1 MHLSQPL
8 HRQRGTSIARLFPY
22 AALFLAAVGLA
33 ANASWAD
40 ARCSAKRDCRKV
52 PVSTRALRMAQAAPA
67 LTPAARPASNRSL
80 PRVTFKRRP
89 MVSQAASPEEEMAPE
104 DPAAEEPLE
113 GPEEPAED
121 EFQEEELY
129 PEEEAYVEEEP
140 PQPPTPAPSTV
151 NQLEQRPRPTPLNG
165 RRGFPI
171 VPSTEA
177 PTSPSRERSKR
188 WADAGEGE
196 QGQTV
201 GSEED
206 IWVDFE
212 DTTLEDVLKTLGPR
226 TGKNFDYDPA
236 VATTKVTVLTNAKI
250 PGGMAYQLIESILAS
265 RGFTL
270 VSTLDGNLIK
280 VTPPNT
286 MREKNPLHKGT
297 DQVPFDYSSFQ
308 THIVAIKYA
317 DVTELQPILQGL
329 GSEHSRVDAYGP
341 TNTLILTDNIDGL
354 RDMFAFIEEV
364 DVPGYEDVL
373 EVFPLEF
380 TRAEVLAT
388 QIQEVLLGAEGTAAT
403 SAAARAAA
411 AAQVRRAPTPTR
423 ARPTVPGQI
432 QSTVIGRQEQT
443 LRIVPD
449 ERLNALIVVASA
461 PLMEQ
466 VTDMI
471 DRLDR
476 PMGEEGQNMHIYKL
490 LHADA
495 EMVETA
501 LNAIVGIAPRQSAQ
515 QAPAQTGEVQPF
527 ERKVLITRYEQTNAL
542 LIVASPQ
549 DYLLLKQLI
558 GKMDVPQRQVQVES
572 VIMRVAINDTYQLQV
587 ETSALT
593 GNDFVGVNNI
603 ANLATALAAGLE
615 SGGFFQGFL
624 SVASPIG
631 GTAAVIDG
639 TTSVTIDGEE
649 MEVPSVPLLLT
660 ALDQLTDADVLSKPS
675 LVTVDNQEASIVV
688 GQQVPI
694 VSGTSRS
701 LDTSTSPL
709 AGYTR
714 VERQDV
720 GVKLN
725 VTPQITEGDY
735 IALELTV
742 EVSAIAGT
750 QVGTVDVLGPT
761 IDKSEVQNKVVV
773 KDGATGVIGGLI
785 REDVSR
791 TKNQFPILGD
801 IPVIGWFFRSKS
813 NTRAKQNLVVLV
825 TPHIVKENVDLERVS
840 AKALED
846 FHEASADIL
855 FEKGIIRRIRKRH
868 YMNNKYSPTR
878 EYSEKMLR
886 NGQDTFN
893 RGAMN

>member
-373 EVFPLEF
+373 EVFPLEADQIAERIIALVIAEHGHPGVPF
-380 TRAEVLAT
+380 TWMAFGSE
-388 QIQEVLLGAEGTAAT
+388 
-403 SAAARAAA
+403 
-411 AAQVRRAPTPTR
+411 
-423 ARPTVPGQI
+423 
-432 QSTVIGRQEQT
+432 GRQEQT